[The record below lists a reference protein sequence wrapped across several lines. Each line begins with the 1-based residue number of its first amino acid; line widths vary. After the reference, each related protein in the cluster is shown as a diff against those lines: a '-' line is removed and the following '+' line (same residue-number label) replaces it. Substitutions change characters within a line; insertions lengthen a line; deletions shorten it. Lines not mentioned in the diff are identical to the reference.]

1 MKIKQQILLRKA
13 LHLSLI
19 IPFGIFWYLSV
30 QTFDDYSVGQ
40 EYARWFLIAFVSLFL
55 IYEYIRLDTKLWVP
69 FAKLVKPKETETS
82 VDGFNLVLASIV
94 SIYIFSPPIAIVAI
108 LIAIIGDTFSTI
120 GGIYGTMR
128 VFPKTENK
136 TTWEGIFLALLVNF
150 FIAASI
156 LGFSLFPLILAIVG
170 VIIETYATKLD
181 DNLAI
186 PLGVGLVG
194 EIIIR
199 FIIPLI

>member
-1 MKIKQQILLRKA
+1 MKTKQQILLRKA

-19 IPFGIFWYLSV
+19 IPFGVFWYLSYV
-30 QTFDDYSVGQ
+30 QSFSYSQ
-40 EYARWFLIAFVSLFL
+40 EYARWFLIVFVAVFL
-55 IYEYIRLDTKLWVP
+55 IYEYIRLDTKIWVP
-69 FAKLVKPKETETS
+69 FGNLIKPKESNTN
-82 VDGFNLVLASIV
+82 VDGLNLVLA
-94 SIYIFSPPIAIVAI
+94 AIVANSLFSPQIAVVSI

-120 GGIYGTMR
+120 GGIYGTIK

-136 TTWEGIFLALLVNF
+136 TTWEGIFIALLANF

-156 LGFSLFPLILAIVG
+156 LGFSLFPLVLAIIG
-170 VIIETYATKLD
+170 VVIETYATRLD

-194 EIIIR
+194 EIIL
-199 FIIPLI
+199 FITT